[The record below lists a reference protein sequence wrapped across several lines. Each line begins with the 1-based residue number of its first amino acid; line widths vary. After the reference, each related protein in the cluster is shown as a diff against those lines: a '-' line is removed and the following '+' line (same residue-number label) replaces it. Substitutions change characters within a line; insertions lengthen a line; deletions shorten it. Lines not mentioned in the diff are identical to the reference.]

1 MSTNTFAM
9 SASTLP
15 FDKLR
20 HQETCDELARF
31 VEARSPKSIVGKR
44 PDERWTR
51 DDMDLRL
58 QLKTRGD
65 EHFRQ
70 EFMAHP
76 RFMYAL
82 AVEES
87 LGIPSVAF
95 LRVID
100 SVAVLQETPERMY
113 LVLPSCHKGC
123 EARPAAPPEG
133 VCAGSCHVCGITFP
147 THTDN
152 RSTCEQWEA
161 VESAAPTRKEIE
173 DLLKKKAALD
183 HSFKKEL
190 TSRPVEIYTA
200 FATKLCGGA
209 GPSYMA
215 GVKEIQV
222 LEEGERDVY
231 FLIQTPTEGA

>member
-1 MSTNTFAM
+1 MST
-9 SASTLP
+9 SALP
-15 FDKLR
+15 IDKLK
-20 HQETCDELARF
+20 HQATCDELTSF
-31 VEARSPKSIVGKR
+31 VEARALKSIVGKR

-58 QLKTRGD
+58 QLKTRSD
-65 EHFRQ
+65 ELFRQ
-70 EFMAHP
+70 EFLAHP
-76 RFMYAL
+76 RFVYAL

-87 LGIPSVAF
+87 LGIPSFAF

-100 SVAVLQETPERMY
+100 SVAVLQETPERLY

-161 VESAAPTRKEIE
+161 AASTAPTRKEIE

-183 HSFKKEL
+183 HTFKKEL
-190 TSRPVEIYTA
+190 TSRPMEIYTA
-200 FATKLCGGA
+200 FATKICGGVE
-209 GPSYMA
+209 PNYMA
-215 GVKEIQV
+215 TVKEIQV

-231 FLIQTPTEGA
+231 FLLQAQTPDA